1 MRICGVTAEY
11 NPFHEGHEYHIAEA
25 KRQSGADALV
35 VIMSGHF
42 VQRGEPAVF
51 NPYRRAEDA
60 LKAGADA
67 VFMMPPE
74 ASTSSAEGFAAYGV
88 GLLDKLGCDA
98 ISCGTE
104 PETDADK
111 LAEYAKLLCEESSD
125 VSDRI
130 KTLLKSGI
138 SYPAAVT
145 EAFGIEKLGPNA
157 LLALE
162 YLKALYKTESKMEFV
177 PVTRKGSGYADRE
190 INPGMYPSATALR
203 AALLSDENCRE
214 MPLGPDDFMP
224 EIINSI
230 QRTDNLQEYLDCDE
244 AIAAR
249 LKKSDF
255 HYNSFEEM
263 VKDIKTREYTYTR
276 IARAIIHIYLQI
288 KKPAKEI
295 KSAYLIGFKSPEL
308 LTELKNRSQ
317 LQIISKAADYREELE
332 STARAAEL
340 YNTVLWKK
348 YKVEYPNIY
357 QQKIIKCS

>member
-1 MRICGVTAEY
+1 MATC
-11 NPFHEGHEYHIAEA
+11 IAPQAFETIQMELQSSSENVGKVMLDVYFVGEDGQTKVDPSDPHSSMVA
-25 KRQSGADALV
+25 THRSLKRALD
-35 VIMSGHF
+35 
-42 VQRGEPAVF
+42 
-51 NPYRRAEDA
+51 NRRSL
-60 LKAGADA
+60 LK
-67 VFMMPPE
+67 
-74 ASTSSAEGFAAYGV
+74 
-88 GLLDKLGCDA
+88 
-98 ISCGTE
+98 IH
-104 PETDADK
+104 
-111 LAEYAKLLCEESSD
+111 ESSSCELLND
-125 VSDRI
+125 TAKHYLI
-130 KTLLKSGI
+130 KWQLESVVLNTCVI
-138 SYPAAVT
+138 SYGEATSATLKNQISSDNPAIIA
-145 EAFGIEKLGPNA
+145 ANRAQDRAIISLLG
-157 LLALE
+157 LITD
-162 YLKALYKTESKMEFV
+162 K
-177 PVTRKGSGYADRE
+177 PVYSDSE
-190 INPGMYPSATALR
+190 ISPGMYPSATALR
-203 AALLSDENCRE
+203 AALLSDENCSE